1 VSETTTSFAPVKA
14 GSIALTDIPQVMSAR
29 RAAGFIRRARYV
41 GLIVTTG
48 PGGAWEI
55 FDAPKRRVL
64 RMVRR
69 RERVWISEVF
79 GTVIIGRPEPI
90 LAECSWP
97 EDILAS
103 LDSAP
108 PAGPSVETAA

>member
-1 VSETTTSFAPVKA
+1 MTTLASAPARVNP
-14 GSIALTDIPQVMSAR
+14 SNITLTDIPQVVPAR
-29 RAAGFIRRARYV
+29 HAAGFIRRARYV

-69 RERVWISEVF
+69 RDRVWISEVF
-79 GTVIIGRPEPI
+79 GTVIIGRPEPV
-90 LAECSWP
+90 LADRSWP

-103 LDSAP
+103 LDSEP